1 MFGRIISIDWSGAGS
16 ETEGVD
22 LRVVTHDT
30 ATGVSAAV
38 NRQVGKRTYQS
49 WSRDACRS
57 WLIEQL
63 RGETPTLVALDFG
76 FGMPWGADRAVFG
89 VSGWRDML
97 RAVADQYRKQGTARA
112 TALAVNDEERFAG
125 HGPYRFDDSRADFR
139 FYADHDVAYY
149 RLTELV
155 APQAISQWYLGSG
168 GTVGFHTITGLAAI
182 QHLIEWREAGE
193 IDFRVW
199 PHEVLKPDGSGHVLV
214 ESYPAICRPPDDAT
228 AEWWGPCRADDDH
241 QRDAWKVL
249 QYIVAARKDGTLPRA
264 FEIPELRFG
273 RIKDV
278 GFWEQIQ
285 FEGCIFGLR

>member
-1 MFGRIISIDWSGAGS
+1 MFGKIISIDWSGAGS

-38 NRQVGKRTYQS
+38 NRQVGKRSSQS
-49 WSRDACRS
+49 WSRVACRS
-57 WLIEQL
+57 WLVEQL
-63 RGETPTLVALDFG
+63 RDKTPTLVALDFG

-89 VSGWRDML
+89 VNGWRDML
-97 RAVADQYRKQGTARA
+97 RAVAALYRDRGTARA
-112 TALAVNDEERFAG
+112 TALAINADERFAR

-139 FYADHDVAYY
+139 FHADHDVAYY
-149 RLTELV
+149 RLTELI

-182 QHLIEWREAGE
+182 QHLIERREAGE

-199 PHEVLKPDGSGHVLV
+199 PHEVLKPDGGHILV

-228 AEWWGPCRADDDH
+228 AAWWGPCRAADDH
-241 QRDAWKVL
+241 LRDAWKVL
-249 QYIVAARKDGTLPRA
+249 QHIVAAAQSGTLASA
-264 FEIPELRFG
+264 FELHERPFG
-273 RIKDV
+273 RVVNV
-278 GFWEQIQ
+278 GFLDQVR
-285 FEGCIFGLR
+285 FEGYILGLR